1 MTSRPAAA
9 LTALLLLL
17 APVATAKDDPIRDA
31 SHPRPTARE
40 RLSQIA
46 RRVQAAAVY
55 PPIAQTRGVAGET
68 IVVFEIAR
76 NGAPE
81 KVRTRQSSGS
91 LSLDRAAER
100 AVARAAPL
108 PWVYGEVTVPVRF
121 VLRDPD

>member
-1 MTSRPAAA
+1 MTFRPAAA
-9 LTALLLLL
+9 LTALVFLLG
-17 APVATAKDDPIRDA
+17 PVATAKDDPIRDA
-31 SHPRPTARE
+31 SPPHPTARE

-46 RRVQAAAVY
+46 RRVQGAVVY
-55 PPIAQTRGVAGET
+55 PPIAHTRGVAGET

-108 PWVYGEVTVPVRF
+108 PWVHGEVTVPVRF

>member
-108 PWVYGEVTVPVRF
+108 PWVHGEVTVPVRF